1 MAENTPGI
9 EINRDPAARTSWANQ
24 LHREDRTIRHEER
37 AMGKFNGGH
46 ITHGEQKALNQQR
59 TPSAAKLG
67 GEQFRA
73 GGSPQRAPL

>member
-9 EINRDPAARTSWANQ
+9 EVNRDLAARTSWANQ

-46 ITHGEQKALNQQR
+46 ITHGEQKALNQQENAVSGQTGR
-59 TPSAAKLG
+59 
-67 GEQFRA
+67 
-73 GGSPQRAPL
+73 